1 MGKICVVQCEA
12 LEIDYP
18 RGRCT
23 LSGHDLKEGS
33 VITIDGSS
41 GNVYL
46 GTVESMEK
54 CPDELISI
62 VRNWEREQQV

>member
-12 LEIDYP
+12 LEIDIT
-18 RGRCT
+18 RLRCT
-23 LSGHDLKEGS
+23 LSGHELKEGS

-46 GTVESMEK
+46 GTVESTEK
-54 CPDELISI
+54 RPDDLISI
-62 VRNWEREQQV
+62 VRNWEREQEL